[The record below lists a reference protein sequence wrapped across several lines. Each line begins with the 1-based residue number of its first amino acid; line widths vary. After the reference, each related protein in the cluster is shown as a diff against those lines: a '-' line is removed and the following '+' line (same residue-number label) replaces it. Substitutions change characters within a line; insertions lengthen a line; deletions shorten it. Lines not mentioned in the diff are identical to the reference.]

1 MRNRIIAVNIFI
13 ISLCFFLGGL
23 GDLSAEGLPEH
34 SYRVAFFGGEPGTV
48 RPSRRPRPQQT
59 APQPSAPAS
68 EPAAQP
74 ATATPEPASGV
85 PAAPSVPA
93 EPAAAAPAAPEL
105 PASSRPAMP
114 FAPTVPSTAQ
124 PAASQP
130 VQPVAQP
137 AAPSSPAIPG
147 AGAVPPG
154 TQAVRPAAQP
164 FVSPPPRP
172 QAARSGEVSFN
183 FDDADVYSVIQTIF
197 GDVLKVNYIVDANVK
212 GRVTFRSVEPVSKDR
227 VLPLMEVILR
237 LNGIGIVEEGGLY
250 RIVPIADISKEP
262 AAVGLGRNPD
272 DVKIT
277 GKALVQIVQVKYIQS
292 SEMVRVL
299 TPFLSKNATIVDV
312 PKSNYV
318 IIVDT
323 DANVKRL
330 LELVRVFDSEELKE
344 VTPKV
349 FVYPVQN
356 SKAKDVAALLQQ
368 IFQGQKSA
376 AAAPKTTAPARA
388 TLPGQ
393 QPHPAGQATAQP
405 QVSMGMQAG
414 EALVSDV
421 TRIIPD
427 EVTNSVVILA
437 TPEDYALIYDTI
449 QKIDIPPRQVMIEGL
464 IVDITLSDN
473 LSYGLSWS
481 VNTDVRFSGIKPF
494 TNGVNLTGNAFN
506 NALSETPSTKGFTF
520 IGRDPSGNVRAVLT
534 ALEDSSR
541 AKVVAAPHILVS
553 DNREARIQ
561 IGQQVPLATSQTA
574 QITGTSTGTA
584 SNTPVYGTTTVQYKD
599 IGIILKV
606 KPQVNDS
613 GLISLELSQEISA
626 ISSQTVTVG
635 GLGEVAID
643 KTEATSNL
651 VARDGETIIIG
662 GLIREDN
669 SHGATGLP
677 FLSRIPVLGALFGN
691 KSDTVTRK
699 ETIILLTPHV
709 IRTQQEAGDV
719 TSSYIRRYK
728 GATKDNEIDRL
739 IRERDGKDQLPH
751 GSLKDERPGV
761 TPAPQDMP
769 VK

>member
-1 MRNRIIAVNIFI
+1 M
-13 ISLCFFLGGL
+13 
-23 GDLSAEGLPEH
+23 
-34 SYRVAFFGGEPGTV
+34 
-48 RPSRRPRPQQT
+48 
-59 APQPSAPAS
+59 
-68 EPAAQP
+68 
-74 ATATPEPASGV
+74 
-85 PAAPSVPA
+85 
-93 EPAAAAPAAPEL
+93 
-105 PASSRPAMP
+105 
-114 FAPTVPSTAQ
+114 
-124 PAASQP
+124 
-130 VQPVAQP
+130 
-137 AAPSSPAIPG
+137 
-147 AGAVPPG
+147 
-154 TQAVRPAAQP
+154 
-164 FVSPPPRP
+164 
-172 QAARSGEVSFN
+172 SFN

-197 GDVLKVNYIVDANVK
+197 GDVLRVNYIVDPNVK
-212 GRVTFRSVEPVSKDR
+212 GRVTFRSVEPISKEN

-237 LNGIGIVEEGGLY
+237 LNGVGIVEEGGLY

-262 AAVGLGRNPD
+262 APVGLGRDPEK
-272 DVKIT
+272 VKIT
-277 GKALVQIVQVKYIQS
+277 GKALVQVVQVKYIQS
-292 SEMVRVL
+292 SDMVRVL
-299 TPFLSKNATIVDV
+299 TPFLSKNAVIVDV

-318 IIVDT
+318 VIVDT

-330 LELVRVFDSEELKE
+330 LELVKIFDSEELKE

-349 FVYPVQN
+349 FVYAVQN
-356 SKAKDVAALLQQ
+356 SKAKDVASLLQQ

-376 AAAPKTTAPARA
+376 APKTAASSARV

-393 QPHPAGQATAQP
+393 SPQPAPSQP
-405 QVSMGMQAG
+405 QISMGQQAG
-414 EALVSDV
+414 EALVSEV

-427 EVTNSVVILA
+427 EVTNSIIVLA

-449 QKIDIPPRQVMIEGL
+449 KKIDIPPRQVMIEGL

-481 VNTDVRFSGIKPF
+481 MNTDVRFSGIKPF
-494 TNGVNLTGNAFN
+494 TNGVNLTGDAYN
-506 NALSETPSTKGFTF
+506 NAAGLSQTPSDKGFTF
-520 IGRDPSGNVRAVLT
+520 IGTDPSGNIRAVLT
-534 ALEDSSR
+534 ALEDRSR

-574 QITGTSTGTA
+574 QITGTTTGTT
-584 SNTPVYGTTTVQYKD
+584 NTPVFGTTTVQYKD

-626 ISSQTVTVG
+626 ISSQTITVG

-677 FLSRIPVLGALFGN
+677 FLSRIPILGALFGN

-709 IRTQQEAGDV
+709 IRNEKEAGEV
-719 TSSYIRRYK
+719 TSNYIKRYK
-728 GATKDNEIDRL
+728 GATKDKEIDRL
-739 IRERDGKDQLPH
+739 MEERGLKGRTPPQNQPIMPQTAPGK
-751 GSLKDERPGV
+751 
-761 TPAPQDMP
+761 
-769 VK
+769 